1 MLTFLSP
8 DWRLLKEP
16 SLWLEAAQH
25 VVFSLQ
31 LGLGAQSALAR
42 CNKFRHNLVRDAAVV
57 LVTHTVWV
65 LLSVLLTLSLLG
77 AAEADPDLS
86 GLSVTSA
93 SLSHTQTGDN
103 IWLAAVTILD
113 KSLLTLSYGW
123 LWAGLYFILVTI
135 TAITSLYGYVE
146 VISSGLSDLR
156 PSLVRLKPLMTF
168 LVLCLIFLMD
178 LSLATRAGLHIYHL
192 VYSYIATW
200 PTLLITLMTILGAN
214 LAHGTRYIMKVNTGT
229 QTRARS
235 LDVISILLQD
245 LSDIS
250 KVSLPHLVTSHLSV
264 IYTTVSPLLLTAAMA
279 WALYTLHLD
288 HLEDPLATFG
298 VSLQELSWTQILGW
312 SLFGL
317 SVLPV
322 VIGALLR
329 LVWITRGVP
338 VLTVSQHNYNV
349 LIHKLKCFSTS
360 GKVFSL
366 RMSGTE
372 MNTPT
377 LSRRVTDSPQLRKL
391 RRIL

>member
-1 MLTFLSP
+1 M
-8 DWRLLKEP
+8 
-16 SLWLEAAQH
+16 
-25 VVFSLQ
+25 
-31 LGLGAQSALAR
+31 
-42 CNKFRHNLVRDAAVV
+42 
-57 LVTHTVWV
+57 
-65 LLSVLLTLSLLG
+65 
-77 AAEADPDLS
+77 
-86 GLSVTSA
+86 
-93 SLSHTQTGDN
+93 
-103 IWLAAVTILD
+103 
-113 KSLLTLSYGW
+113 
-123 LWAGLYFILVTI
+123 
-135 TAITSLYGYVE
+135 
-146 VISSGLSDLR
+146 
-156 PSLVRLKPLMTF
+156 
-168 LVLCLIFLMD
+168 
-178 LSLATRAGLHIYHL
+178 
-192 VYSYIATW
+192 
-200 PTLLITLMTILGAN
+200 
-214 LAHGTRYIMKVNTGT
+214 
-229 QTRARS
+229 
-235 LDVISILLQD
+235 LQD

-349 LIHKLKCFSTS
+349 LSHKLKCFSTS

-377 LSRRVTDSPQLRKL
+377 LSRRVTDNPQLHKL
-391 RRIL
+391 RIL

>member
-1 MLTFLSP
+1 MDQFRACLADGAPQGVLTFLSP

-77 AAEADPDLS
+77 AAEETDPD
-86 GLSVTSA
+86 LSVTSA

-146 VISSGLSDLR
+146 VISSSLSDLR
-156 PSLVRLKPLMTF
+156 PRLVRFKPLMTF

-200 PTLLITLMTILGAN
+200 PTLLLALMTILGAN
-214 LAHGTRYIMKVNTGT
+214 LAHGTRYIMKVN
-229 QTRARS
+229 
-235 LDVISILLQD
+235 I
-245 LSDIS
+245 
-250 KVSLPHLVTSHLSV
+250 
-264 IYTTVSPLLLTAAMA
+264 
-279 WALYTLHLD
+279 
-288 HLEDPLATFG
+288 
-298 VSLQELSWTQILGW
+298 
-312 SLFGL
+312 
-317 SVLPV
+317 
-322 VIGALLR
+322 ALLSHIPTIR
-329 LVWITRGVP
+329 II
-338 VLTVSQHNYNV
+338 VSS
-349 LIHKLKCFSTS
+349 K
-360 GKVFSL
+360 
-366 RMSGTE
+366 
-372 MNTPT
+372 
-377 LSRRVTDSPQLRKL
+377 
-391 RRIL
+391 

>member
-1 MLTFLSP
+1 MYQFRACLADGAPQGVLTFLSP

-16 SLWLEAAQH
+16 GLWLEAAQH

-77 AAEADPDLS
+77 AAEETDPD
-86 GLSVTSA
+86 LSVTSA

-146 VISSGLSDLR
+146 VISSSLSDLR
-156 PSLVRLKPLMTF
+156 PRLVRFKPLMTF

-200 PTLLITLMTILGAN
+200 PTLLLALMTILGAN
-214 LAHGTRYIMKVNTGT
+214 LAHGTRYIMKVNIPVLS
-229 QTRARS
+229 R
-235 LDVISILLQD
+235 ILLF
-245 LSDIS
+245 
-250 KVSLPHLVTSHLSV
+250 VT
-264 IYTTVSPLLLTAAMA
+264 
-279 WALYTLHLD
+279 
-288 HLEDPLATFG
+288 
-298 VSLQELSWTQILGW
+298 ILKQTEGEHEM
-312 SLFGL
+312 S
-317 SVLPV
+317 
-322 VIGALLR
+322 
-329 LVWITRGVP
+329 
-338 VLTVSQHNYNV
+338 SQS
-349 LIHKLKCFSTS
+349 CFRT
-360 GKVFSL
+360 
-366 RMSGTE
+366 
-372 MNTPT
+372 
-377 LSRRVTDSPQLRKL
+377 
-391 RRIL
+391 

>member
-77 AAEADPDLS
+77 AAESDPDLS

-113 KSLLTLSYGW
+113 KSLLTLSHGW

-135 TAITSLYGYVE
+135 TAITSLYGYIE
-146 VISSGLSDLR
+146 VISSGLSELR
-156 PSLVRLKPLMTF
+156 PRLMRLKPLMTF

-200 PTLLITLMTILGAN
+200 PTLLIALVTILGAN
-214 LAHGTRYIMKVNTGT
+214 LAHGTRYIMKVNT
-229 QTRARS
+229 
-235 LDVISILLQD
+235 
-245 LSDIS
+245 
-250 KVSLPHLVTSHLSV
+250 
-264 IYTTVSPLLLTAAMA
+264 
-279 WALYTLHLD
+279 LH
-288 HLEDPLATFG
+288 
-298 VSLQELSWTQILGW
+298 
-312 SLFGL
+312 
-317 SVLPV
+317 
-322 VIGALLR
+322 
-329 LVWITRGVP
+329 
-338 VLTVSQHNYNV
+338 Y
-349 LIHKLKCFSTS
+349 
-360 GKVFSL
+360 
-366 RMSGTE
+366 
-372 MNTPT
+372 
-377 LSRRVTDSPQLRKL
+377 VTDVTCHVAGPE
-391 RRIL
+391 